1 MGKRTIGDVELEV
14 HEWGS
19 GEPALLLLHGF
30 TGSSLDWSDVTAELS
45 TDRRVVA
52 YDQRGHGDSTNTGD
66 PSTYTIDQLTTDL
79 AAVVDE
85 LELAPF
91 DLLGHSMGGIVAMQY
106 ALARPDTLRSL
117 ILMDTFA
124 APNGGIPTTWIDHV
138 VGLGRDKGM
147 DAVAEMFLS
156 YIDQAPNAASLSAAR
171 RDELASRLR
180 YKLTH
185 MDLVA
190 LDQLGRGL
198 GTFDAM
204 LDQLGGLQMP
214 VTVIVGEN
222 DAGLREPADLMAK
235 TIPGAVLEIIPASGH
250 SPQED
255 NAPVWLAAVRGHLGR
270 AEAQPN
276 G

>member
-1 MGKRTIGDVELEV
+1 MGKRSVGDADLEV
-14 HEWGS
+14 HEHGS

-30 TGSSLDWSDVTAELS
+30 TGSSLDWTDVVGDLS

-52 YDQRGHGDSTNTGD
+52 YDQRGHGDSSNTGD
-66 PSTYTIDQLTTDL
+66 PSTYTIDQLALDL
-79 AAVVDE
+79 ASIVDQ

-106 ALARPDTLRSL
+106 ALAHPDSLRSV

-124 APNGGIPTTWIDHV
+124 SPTGGIPATWIDYV
-138 VGLGRDKGM
+138 TGVAREKGM
-147 DAVAEMFLS
+147 PAVAEMFLS
-156 YIDQAPNAASLSAAR
+156 YIDQAPNADQLSPER
-171 RDELASRLR
+171 REELAGRIR

-185 MDLVA
+185 MDVEA
-190 LDQLGRGL
+190 LEYLGRGL

-204 LDQLGGLQMP
+204 LDRLAELRMP

-222 DAGLREPADLMAK
+222 DGGLREPADLMAK
-235 TIPGAVLEIIPASGH
+235 TIPGAVLEVIPASGH

-255 NAPVWLAAVRGHLGR
+255 NAPAWLAAVRGHLSR
-270 AEAQPN
+270 ACS
-276 G
+276 